1 METETQS
8 SLEGAFHA
16 PAQGDSPG
24 KLLRTAREQR
34 GLSAQ
39 QLCEAIQLEPRFLTA
54 LEEDRFEVFDAPVF
68 ARGFLRKCAN
78 FLGLDPVVLLE
89 GYDRLQRGPVAPTH
103 IPPTISRIK
112 PKRVSPWRLPL
123 LGLAA
128 LLAVV
133 LLVWWLVVGLGG
145 VGGTP
150 AAEPVPAATS
160 AEAAPAAFGEPAELP
175 PAGAAG
181 ATDLNAAAGAGNE
194 APAAAAGADLAAPVA
209 APVAAPMAGA
219 GGAAAPA
226 GASTPGGVSPNAA
239 PAAPAAASAE
249 LLVQVAGQSWVSVN
263 GADGRRLYVGMA
275 NAGVLRFAGPGPWQV
290 LLGDSRQAKLLL
302 GGRELT
308 VPARQNRDNYV
319 VRFTVTA
326 DGQVR

>member
-1 METETQS
+1 MNAMEPENQS

-54 LEEDRFEVFDAPVF
+54 LEEDRFEAFDAPVF

-150 AAEPVPAATS
+150 AVEAVPAAAS
-160 AEAAPAAFGEPAELP
+160 SLEAAPAAFGEPTELP
-175 PAGAAG
+175 PAGAVG
-181 ATDLNAAAGAGNE
+181 APDLNASAGAANE
-194 APAAAAGADLAAPVA
+194 APAAAGADLAAPVA
-209 APVAAPMAGA
+209 APVAAPTVG
-219 GGAAAPA
+219 PA

-239 PAAPAAASAE
+239 PAVPASAE

-290 LLGDSRQAKLLL
+290 LLGDSRQAKLLF
-302 GGRELT
+302 GGRELP

>member
-1 METETQS
+1 
-8 SLEGAFHA
+8 
-16 PAQGDSPG
+16 
-24 KLLRTAREQR
+24 
-34 GLSAQ
+34 
-39 QLCEAIQLEPRFLTA
+39 
-54 LEEDRFEVFDAPVF
+54 
-68 ARGFLRKCAN
+68 
-78 FLGLDPVVLLE
+78 
-89 GYDRLQRGPVAPTH
+89 
-103 IPPTISRIK
+103 
-112 PKRVSPWRLPL
+112 
-123 LGLAA
+123 
-128 LLAVV
+128 
-133 LLVWWLVVGLGG
+133 
-145 VGGTP
+145 
-150 AAEPVPAATS
+150 
-160 AEAAPAAFGEPAELP
+160 
-175 PAGAAG
+175 
-181 ATDLNAAAGAGNE
+181 
-194 APAAAAGADLAAPVA
+194 
-209 APVAAPMAGA
+209 MAGA